1 MLLKCNLPKYNFFS
15 LQISISASSITNARV
30 LYALSIA
37 YCQNFSQAFTEFI
50 TFSLF
55 YNFTIQNY
63 SHFEKKKTY
72 RRNF

>member
-55 YNFTIQNY
+55 KILLYKTVVILR
-63 SHFEKKKTY
+63 EKNAY
-72 RRNF
+72 